1 MNSKNNKLTIISVAG
16 VVLVV
21 GLLFWFGKINS
32 SSVPKNPPLGANLL
46 TASEGS
52 FDFGTISMARGNV
65 SRMIK
70 IKNNATEPVLIEKL
84 YTSCMCTNA
93 FLMKEGKKMGPYGM
107 PGHGFIPKINQMMN
121 PGEEAEIE
129 IVFDPAAHGPA
140 GIGKIDRVVYVESD
154 KSALVELNFSVM
166 VTP

>member
-16 VVLVV
+16 VVLAV
-21 GLLFWFGKINS
+21 GLLFWFGRTNS
-32 SSVPKNPPLGANLL
+32 SSVGDKLPLGANLL

-70 IKNNATEPVLIEKL
+70 VKNNATEPVLIEKL

-93 FLMKEGKKMGPYGM
+93 FLMKAGKEMGPYGM

-121 PGEEAEIE
+121 PGEEAEVE

-140 GIGKIDRVVYVESD
+140 GIGKVDRVVYVESD
-154 KSALVELNFSVM
+154 KSALLELKFSVM

>member
-84 YTSCMCTNA
+84 YTSCMCTEAVLAIN
-93 FLMKEGKKMGPYGM
+93 GRRRGPFGM
-107 PGHGFIPKINQMMN
+107 PGHGFTSPLKKSIAS
-121 PGEEAEIE
+121 GEEVVIS
-129 IVFDPAAHGPA
+129 VTFDPAAHGPA
-140 GIGKIDRVVYVESD
+140 GVGKIERVVRLETKD
-154 KSALVELNFSVM
+154 KGALELEIMAN